1 VRAPILRLNDGDK
14 PAVMKN
20 ILVPID
26 YSEATQYVINFV
38 RELAKALQ
46 AEVHLVHVKETAA
59 PADAGAMGYGVFG
72 VPDMVSVSGGP
83 ATGLETIARVR
94 PAGETREHELTDWQ
108 KELGDSGL
116 KATLREPTGPVVE
129 QILREADARNAD
141 LIVMGTHG
149 HGAMYNLLVGSVT
162 EGVLKHSIRP
172 VLLVPTAR
180 S

>member
-1 VRAPILRLNDGDK
+1 
-14 PAVMKN
+14 MKN

-26 YSEATQYVINFV
+26 YSEVTQHVIDFV
-38 RELAKALQ
+38 RELAKGLD
-46 AEVHLVHVKETAA
+46 AEVHLVHVKETSA
-59 PADAGAMGYGVFG
+59 PAAAGAMGYGVFG

-83 ATGLETIARVR
+83 AAGLETIARTT
-94 PAGETREHELTDWQ
+94 PSGETQHKFTDWE
-108 KELGDSGL
+108 KELADSGL
-116 KATLREPTGPVVE
+116 KATLREPIGPVVE

-172 VLLVPTAR
+172 VLLVPTSR